1 MPSVISKTDKLGK
14 TRRLFFNQ
22 IRDKFEGWRAG
33 KARLRASR
41 EKNMTNEGWESA
53 KAYYAQKDWEKFHAR
68 FTELH
73 GYILQRM
80 HKKIDYAK
88 VDPNSRACL
97 PDKQYWEG
105 FNAGLDW
112 AHRIVNGDKSAD

>member
-1 MPSVISKTDKLGK
+1 MHSVISFVHKVGK
-14 TRRLFFNQ
+14 TRRFVFNQ
-22 IRDKFEGWRAG
+22 ACDRVEGWWAG

-41 EKNMTNEGWESA
+41 EKNMLNEINKEWDIFY
-53 KAYYAQKDWEKFHAR
+53 KR

-73 GYILQRM
+73 GYIINRM

-88 VDPNSRACL
+88 MDPNSKACL

-105 FNAGLDW
+105 WNAGLDW
-112 AHRIVNGDKSAD
+112 AHRIVDGDKSAD